1 MKRLF
6 LSISKN
12 EELRFLGHLDYLRTM
27 ERIVVRS
34 GIPIAFSEGFNPH
47 MKISLDSALGVGVT
61 ADPLYMELKLEK
73 DISNEAIRAMM
84 EPQLPKGIVIHD
96 ILEAKQE
103 WPKFVAF
110 FNEDCYEM
118 EGPVTDGANQ
128 EDAEKK
134 IAEFNALSSFLYKR
148 VTPKKIREMDVK
160 PMIMEPMKVRIEGNR
175 AYLTFSLIRSN
186 NGTVQPKDIW
196 KMLSES
202 FDLPWIPDAFIC
214 SRTGT
219 YRNKEG
225 KRLTPFDKGVFKEFE
240 MAKKGS
246 VARKS
251 KAEH

>member
-61 ADPLYMELKLEK
+61 ADLEK

-134 IAEFNALSSFLYKR
+134 IAEFNGLSSFLYKR

-240 MAKKGS
+240 MTKKGS
-246 VARKS
+246 VARKP

>member
-73 DISNEAIRAMM
+73 DISNEDIRTMM

-118 EGPVTDGANQ
+118 EGPTLEGANQ
-128 EDAEKK
+128 EEAEKQ
-134 IAEFNALSSFLYKR
+134 IAKFNALTSFLYKR

-160 PMIMEPMKVRIEGNR
+160 PMIMEPMKVRIENNR

-196 KMLSES
+196 KMLAES

-219 YRNKEG
+219 YRNKDG

-246 VARKS
+246 GTRKP